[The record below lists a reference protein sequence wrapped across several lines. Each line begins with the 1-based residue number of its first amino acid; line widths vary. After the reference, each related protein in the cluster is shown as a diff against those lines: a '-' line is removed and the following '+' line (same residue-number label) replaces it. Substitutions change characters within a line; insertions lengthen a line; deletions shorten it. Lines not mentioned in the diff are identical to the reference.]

1 MYLCMYVC
9 NVMLCYVMLCY
20 VMLCFVCMYVCI
32 QYIYIHYMYIYIY
45 IYENGVGMCRVR
57 FFDPA
62 IILQNRKTNE
72 H

>member
-1 MYLCMYVC
+1 MY
-9 NVMLCYVMLCY
+9 
-20 VMLCFVCMYVCI
+20 VCMYVC
-32 QYIYIHYMYIYIY
+32 MYVYTLY

-62 IILQNRKTNE
+62 IILQIRTLKTNE

>member
-1 MYLCMYVC
+1 
-9 NVMLCYVMLCY
+9 MLCYVLY
-20 VMLCFVCMYVCI
+20 VCMYV
-32 QYIYIHYMYIYIY
+32 YSVYIHYMYIYTLYVYIY

-62 IILQNRKTNE
+62 IILQIRKTNE